1 MRAVLIDA
9 LQKQY
14 EADIAAADVTIK
26 LILENSVGMSEHLNH
41 QKELD
46 CQLHKM
52 AAAEE
57 KLQVLKDY
65 ELLSPDRSLL
75 SVEGLGI
82 LDLELTGPLD
92 NLARFLTGP
101 DLFGTVPELVHD
113 FVEVFVDMLQ
123 SERGFVN

>member
-14 EADIAAADVTIK
+14 EADIAAADAMIK
-26 LILENSVGMSEHLNH
+26 LLLENSVAVSEHVNH

-46 CQLHKM
+46 CQLHKV

-65 ELLSPDRSLL
+65 EITK
-75 SVEGLGI
+75 VQI
-82 LDLELTGPLD
+82 
-92 NLARFLTGP
+92 
-101 DLFGTVPELVHD
+101 
-113 FVEVFVDMLQ
+113 
-123 SERGFVN
+123 